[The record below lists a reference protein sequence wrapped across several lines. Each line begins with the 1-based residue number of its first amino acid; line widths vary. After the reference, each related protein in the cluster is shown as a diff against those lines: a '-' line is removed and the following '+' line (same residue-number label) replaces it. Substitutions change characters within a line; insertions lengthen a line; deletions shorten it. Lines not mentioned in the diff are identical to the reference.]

1 MARELR
7 ELAGYLV
14 LSLLLVGSAEFAVAI
29 FDVPRLWALIVA
41 FTLGYTVVAVV
52 KWRSRTEH
60 APPVDEVRPDS
71 PSTKDSRSKASSHDA
86 PPRY

>member
-14 LSLLLVGSAEFAVAI
+14 LSLLLVGSAELAVATLGA
-29 FDVPRLWALIVA
+29 PRFWALTVA

-60 APPVDEVRPDS
+60 APPADAVRS
-71 PSTKDSRSKASSHDA
+71 GSSSTNDPNSAASAHDA
-86 PPRY
+86 QLQ